1 MIEPD
6 SSQAQ
11 QTLQPVEGIQ
21 PSVVPSP
28 AFAVNDRAAWQA
40 HWVAQGQSWRTDP
53 EIDVKRQV
61 FLAKRR
67 TLVPDT
73 HLGLYPFK
81 DVVLNRADV
90 EWLLATHEDGRGP
103 VDWSDESQRTRQG
116 LDLRGADLRREDLQN
131 LPLARI
137 QGNIAWLDSPDLTLE
152 QRTMAAV
159 LLTGADLKGAHLEG
173 SELGYAQLERADLRS
188 VHLERASLGGANLE
202 GAFLRKANLEGAT
215 LMGTHLDSAILW
227 SARMV
232 GTRLRN
238 AHLEGATLD
247 GIVLADENGIGPQ
260 MADIRWG
267 DVNIAVVD
275 WSQIHILR
283 DEYEAR
289 QKTQNGQPK
298 NEARRLREYEV
309 AVRANRQV
317 AIMLQAQGLNEDSSR
332 FAYRAQKLQRQVL
345 WRQGKFLQY
354 IFSGFLDALAGYG
367 YQPGR
372 SLIAY
377 LLVIGLFATFYAT
390 LGRSVTPHISPL
402 GALVFSVT
410 SFHGRGF
417 FPGGIPLDHPI
428 TLLAAMEA
436 IIGLIIEI
444 SFIATFTQRF
454 FGK

>member
-1 MIEPD
+1 MIEPS
-6 SSQAQ
+6 SSQVSQISA
-11 QTLQPVEGIQ
+11 ISA
-21 PSVVPSP
+21 PS
-28 AFAVNDRAAWQA
+28 FALNDRAAWQA
-40 HWVAQGQSWRTDP
+40 HWVAQGQPWRTEP
-53 EIDVKRQV
+53 EIDTQRQI

-67 TLVPDT
+67 RLIPDMSQ
-73 HLGLYPFK
+73 GLYPFK
-81 DVVLNRADV
+81 DVVLNRADL

-103 VDWSDESQRTRQG
+103 VDWSDESQRTRWG
-116 LDLRGADLRREDLQN
+116 LDLRGADLRHENLQN
-131 LPLARI
+131 LPLARV
-137 QGNIAWLDSPDLTLE
+137 QGNTAWLEFPDLTLE

-159 LLTGADLKGAHLEG
+159 LLTGSDLKGAHLEG
-173 SELGYAQLERADLRS
+173 SELGYAQMDRSDLRS
-188 VHLERASLGGANLE
+188 AHLEQASLGGANLE
-202 GAFLRKANLEGAT
+202 GAFLRKTNLEKAI
-215 LMGTHLDSAILW
+215 LMGAHLDESILW
-227 SARMV
+227 QTRMV
-232 GTRLRN
+232 DTRLRN
-238 AHLEGATLD
+238 AHLEGASMD
-247 GIVLADENGIGPQ
+247 GIILANEDGIGPQ

-275 WSQIHILR
+275 WSQMRMLH

-289 QKTQNGQPK
+289 QEMRNGQPK
-298 NEARRLREYEV
+298 DDARRLRDYEI
-309 AVRANRQV
+309 AVRANRQI
-317 AIMLQAQGLNEDSSR
+317 AILLQNQGMNEDSSR
-332 FAYRAQKLQRQVL
+332 FAYRAQKLQRHVL

-377 LLVIGLFATFYAT
+377 LLVIGLFATFYT
-390 LGRSVTPHISPL
+390 LLGHSVTPHISPL
-402 GALVFSVT
+402 GGLVFSIT

>member
-6 SSQAQ
+6 SSQE
-11 QTLQPVEGIQ
+11 LQELQGSQAAMLPL
-21 PSVVPSP
+21 PS
-28 AFAVNDRAAWQA
+28 FAVNDREAWQA
-40 HWVAQGQSWRTDP
+40 HWGAQGQPWRTEP
-53 EIDVKRQV
+53 EIDAKRQA

-67 TLVPDT
+67 ALEPDARQ
-73 HLGLYPFK
+73 GLYPFK
-81 DVVLNRADV
+81 DVVLNRADI

-131 LPLARI
+131 LPLARL
-137 QGNIAWLDSPDLTLE
+137 QGNVAWLDSPDLTLE

-173 SELGYAQLERADLRS
+173 AELGYAQMERADLRLA
-188 VHLERASLGGANLE
+188 HLEHASLGGANME
-202 GAFLRKANLEGAT
+202 GAFLRKANMEGAR
-215 LMGTHLDSAILW
+215 LMGTHLDNAILW
-227 SARMV
+227 TARMV

-247 GIVLADENGIGPQ
+247 GVVLANEDGIGPQ

-275 WSQIHILR
+275 WSQIRMLH
-283 DEYEAR
+283 DEYEAG
-289 QKTQNGQPK
+289 QKMRNGQPK
-298 NEARRLREYEV
+298 DEAWRLREYEV

-317 AIMLQAQGLNEDSSR
+317 AIALQAQGMNEDSSR
-332 FAYRAQKLQRQVL
+332 FAYHAQVLQRQVL
-345 WRQGKFLQY
+345 WRQGRFLQF
-354 IFSGFLDALAGYG
+354 IFSGFLDGLAGYG
-367 YQPGR
+367 YRPGR
-372 SLIAY
+372 SLVAY
-377 LLVIGLFATFYAT
+377 LVVIGLFATFYAL
-390 LGRSVTPHISPL
+390 LGHSVTPHISPL
-402 GALVFSVT
+402 GALVFSIT